1 MQQNKMGK
9 GMLIIAWIIGLGLL
23 TLLFD
28 DQLAKQFNPNAEPI
42 SSSNLGVQEVRLK
55 QNRAGHYVSSGAI
68 NGQPVVFLLDTGAT
82 HVSVPMHL
90 AEQLNLQKGRASW
103 VQTANGRVQVA
114 QTSIQRLSIGDIQL
128 DNVRANLNP
137 GFKENKILLGMSALK
152 QLEFTQKGEW
162 LILRNL

>member
-1 MQQNKMGK
+1 MQQSKMGK
-9 GMLIIAWIIGLGLL
+9 GMLIVAWIIGLGLL

-42 SSSNLGVQEVRLK
+42 SSSSQGVQEVRLK
-55 QNRAGHYVSSGAI
+55 QNRAGHYLSGGVI
-68 NGQPVVFLLDTGAT
+68 NGQAVVFLLDTGAT

-90 AEQLNLQKGRASW
+90 AEQLNLQKGSLSW
-103 VQTANGRVQVA
+103 VQTANGRIQVA
-114 QTSIQRLSIGDIQL
+114 QTNIQQLSIGDIRL
-128 DNVRANLNP
+128 DDVRANLNP
-137 GFKENKILLGMSALK
+137 GFKENEILLGMSALK